1 MNDSDESQLI
11 LIISLTHFFF
21 KKMTSFVL
29 RSFVLPPFEH
39 EKKKSECSN
48 NSTHLPKSNNIMF
61 DSRVCRGSTLKPEAV
76 LRHQRCL
83 EMQMIE
89 RESDKKEKRG
99 KVGL

>member
-1 MNDSDESQLI
+1 MNGSDESQLI
-11 LIISLTHFFF
+11 LIISLTQFF

-83 EMQMIE
+83 KMQMIE
-89 RESDKKEKRG
+89 RESDKKGQRG

>member
-1 MNDSDESQLI
+1 
-11 LIISLTHFFF
+11 
-21 KKMTSFVL
+21 MTSFVL

-39 EKKKSECSN
+39 EKKKTECSN

-83 EMQMIE
+83 EMKMIE
-89 RESDKKEKRG
+89 RESDKKGQRG
-99 KVGL
+99 KVSL